1 MSKRS
6 ASMTMAVLG
15 AVCFGVAVALVASR
29 GLTARDL
36 LLISLTLPTTWLRI
50 KLEPSG
56 YITLAPVVV
65 ITALALAPPYV
76 SVVVAAFAAVA
87 SAVVFGRRDLLQ
99 AFEDACE
106 ETLPVILALA
116 YSSSI
121 LGSTSEPALFSFG
134 TKFVVT
140 LLVYVLAR
148 VSLAAARAKVLQGID
163 LGSFL
168 VGAGRPIA
176 LNVTFLA
183 AVAIGLS
190 YLTNTY
196 GNTGYFALTLA
207 IIALIESYHPF
218 KLLSDQR
225 DVLFAS
231 LSMVAQAIDLKD
243 AYTGRHARD
252 ASEIA
257 VRIARSLRLPE
268 PDVRK
273 IRIAGILHDI
283 GKVGVSGKII
293 RKSSALSDRETMTMR
308 QHPIIGAEI
317 MQPVELLAGAA
328 EIVRHHHEH
337 YDGSGYPDGL
347 RGEEIQVGSRIILV
361 ADAYNAITTDRP
373 YRAARSRKEALE
385 ILRTHSGKQF
395 DPRVV
400 AALESVIEY
409 F

>member
-1 MSKRS
+1 MSKRL

-15 AVCFGVAVALVASR
+15 AGCFGVALALAASR
-29 GLTARDL
+29 SLTVRDF
-36 LLISLTLPTTWLRI
+36 LLIGLALPTTWLRI

-65 ITALALAPPYV
+65 ITALALAPPHV
-76 SVVVAAFAAVA
+76 SIIVAVFAAGM
-87 SAVVFGRRDLLQ
+87 SALIFGQRGLLQ
-99 AFEDACE
+99 ALEDAGE
-106 ETLPVILALA
+106 ETLPVILALI
-116 YSSSI
+116 YSGSMLSSTFE
-121 LGSTSEPALFSFG
+121 SPLFSFG
-134 TKFVVT
+134 TKFGLT
-140 LLVYVLAR
+140 LLVYALAR
-148 VSLAAARAKVLQGID
+148 VSLAAVRARALEGID

-168 VGAGRPIA
+168 VSAGKPIA
-176 LNVTFLA
+176 LNVAFLA
-183 AVAIGLS
+183 LVAIGLS
-190 YLTNTY
+190 YLTNRY

-257 VRIARSLRLPE
+257 VRVARSLRLPE
-268 PDVRK
+268 PEVRK
-273 IRIAGILHDI
+273 IRIAGILHDV

-293 RKSSALSDRETMTMR
+293 RKSSALNDHETMTMR
-308 QHPIIGAEI
+308 QHPVIGAEI
-317 MQPVELLAGAA
+317 MQPVELLTGAA

-347 RGEEIQVGSRIILV
+347 RGEDIEIGSRIILV
-361 ADAYNAITTDRP
+361 ADAYNAITTNRP